1 MPIEEDLPAKKPS
14 LVVGE
19 DLALLSVA
27 ELEQRINVLESEIA
41 RVRETIA
48 AKQSS
53 KATAAS
59 FFRS

>member
-1 MPIEEDLPAKKPS
+1 MPIEEDLPQKKPS

-19 DLALLSVA
+19 DLALMSVA
-27 ELEQRINVLESEIA
+27 ELEHRINVLESEMA
-41 RVRETIA
+41 RVREIIA

-53 KATAAS
+53 KTTAAS